1 MNNAG
6 ILVIKRAVIG
16 LIRNPGATLFGFGMS
31 LFFLVVYSAGI
42 GGIEFLPQFKNG
54 GYLAFLLPLSIV
66 YLATGSASGAGQAL
80 NRDMQS
86 GYFYR
91 LYLSPVSRA
100 AFVIAPMLADA
111 FALVVE
117 TVILLIIGAI
127 FGVPFTYGL
136 WSILGIIFLAVL
148 FGITLSGFSAGVVIA
163 TGNPQTSQ
171 MLVMAIFPLLFLSTT
186 FLPYDMIS
194 ASWLKVV
201 SWVNPVTYLMEGM
214 RFLLAGSTPGWFLAV
229 AFAFSAVSAMGAII
243 FAVTRAN
250 KALV

>member
-1 MNNAG
+1 
-6 ILVIKRAVIG
+6 
-16 LIRNPGATLFGFGMS
+16 
-31 LFFLVVYSAGI
+31 
-42 GGIEFLPQFKNG
+42 
-54 GYLAFLLPLSIV
+54 
-66 YLATGSASGAGQAL
+66 
-80 NRDMQS
+80 
-86 GYFYR
+86 
-91 LYLSPVSRA
+91 
-100 AFVIAPMLADA
+100 
-111 FALVVE
+111 
-117 TVILLIIGAI
+117 
-127 FGVPFTYGL
+127 
-136 WSILGIIFLAVL
+136 
-148 FGITLSGFSAGVVIA
+148 
-163 TGNPQTSQ
+163 